1 MKIVITGGRL
11 FDDKE
16 MMFHVLDKI
25 HKKTPIEKIAHGDCT
40 GADMLAREWGL
51 DRGLTVVAYP
61 AVWTSGGDA
70 GEKRNEYMF
79 TDFQPDYILAFPGGT
94 GTKNSIKFAKRKGYN
109 IVYAQKL
116 NQKRSKSK
124 FNNVVALGS

>member
-1 MKIVITGGRL
+1 MKIVITGGRF

-16 MMFHVLDKI
+16 MMFYVLDKI

-40 GADMLAREWGL
+40 GADLLAREWGL
-51 DRGLTVVAYP
+51 DKGLTVVAYP
-61 AVWTSGGDA
+61 AVWTSGNDA
-70 GEKRNEYMF
+70 GEKRNDYMF
-79 TDFQPDYILAFPGGT
+79 SNFEPDYVLAFPGGT

-124 FNNVVALGS
+124 FNKEALGS